1 MERLRLL
8 TIVFLVLMVIG
19 WGFTGYFA
27 VTKPQVSG
35 QQTKELT
42 IAGST
47 TVTPICEEWA
57 RIFMEKYPN
66 VKITVAATGSGP
78 GIKACGT
85 GEADIGMSSR
95 DVKPVEFEKY
105 PNLKVF
111 PIGMDGVAVIIHPTN
126 PITELTKEQ
135 VAKIFAGE
143 ITNWKDVGGLDQE
156 IHVYTREEGS
166 GTRHCFEKGFLKP
179 FEKEIFG
186 GALVRPSNPEMRV
199 AVSTNPQAIGY
210 LSFGFLDPSVKTP
223 KIDGVEAT
231 TENLLKGKYPA
242 FRTLYVLTNGEPDL
256 VERAFIGFGLS
267 EEGQKVVKKLGYI
280 PLYERLAAKNG

>member
-1 MERLRLL
+1 MERLRLI
-8 TIVFLVLMVIG
+8 TIIFFILMIVG
-19 WGFTGYFA
+19 WSFAGYLA
-27 VTKPQVSG
+27 LAKTATPS
-35 QQTKELT
+35 QQTRELT

-47 TVTPICEEWA
+47 TVAPICEEWA
-57 RIFMEKYPN
+57 RVFMEKYPN
-66 VKITVAATGSGP
+66 VKITVVAIGSGP

-95 DVKPVEFEKY
+95 DVKPAEFEKY

-111 PIGMDGVAVIIHPTN
+111 PIGMDGVAVVVHPTN

-143 ITNWKDVGGLDQE
+143 ITNWKEVGGLDQK

-179 FEKEIFG
+179 FKKEIFG
-186 GALVRPSNPEMRV
+186 GALVGPSNPEMRV
-199 AVSTNPQAIGY
+199 AVSKDPQAIGY
-210 LSFGFLDPSVKTP
+210 LSFGFLDPSIKTP

-231 TENLLKGKYPA
+231 VENLLKGKYPA

-256 VERAFIGFGLS
+256 VEEAFIGFGLS
-267 EEGQKVVKKLGYI
+267 EEGQKVVKELGYI
-280 PLYERLAAKNG
+280 PLYER